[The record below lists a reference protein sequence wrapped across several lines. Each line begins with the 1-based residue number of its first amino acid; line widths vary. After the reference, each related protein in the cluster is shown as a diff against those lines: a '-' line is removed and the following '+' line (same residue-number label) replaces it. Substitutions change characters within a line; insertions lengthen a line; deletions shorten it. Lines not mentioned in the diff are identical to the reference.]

1 MKKINVWKIY
11 GCFTPIDLATANNL
25 NAEILGKLAN
35 DTYKFVQGQ
44 NRMNA
49 AIWLELGMFLMFI
62 GMNRRRIK
70 LNNNAIEN
78 LRAQNMILAK
88 EIDKLKTNTNA
99 EETEM

>member
-11 GCFTPIDLATANNL
+11 GYFTPIDLATANNL
-25 NAEILGKLAN
+25 NAEALC
-35 DTYKFVQGQ
+35 KFVKGQ

-49 AIWLELGMFLMFI
+49 AIWFELGMFLMLL
-62 GMNRRRIK
+62 GMNHRRIK

-88 EIDKLKTNTNA
+88 EIDKLKATETA

>member
-35 DTYKFVQGQ
+35 DTYKFVHGQ

-49 AIWLELGMFLMFI
+49 AILFELIMLLMLI
-62 GMNRRRIK
+62 SMNHK
-70 LNNNAIEN
+70 GIEN
-78 LRAQNMILAK
+78 LRAQNLILAK

>member
-11 GCFTPIDLATANNL
+11 GYFTPIDLAMANNL
-25 NAEILGKLAN
+25 NAEALC
-35 DTYKFVQGQ
+35 KFVKGQ

-49 AIWLELGMFLMFI
+49 AIWFELGMFLMLI
-62 GMNRRRIK
+62 GMNHRRIK

>member
-11 GCFTPIDLATANNL
+11 GYFTPIALATANNL
-25 NAEILGKLAN
+25 NAEALC
-35 DTYKFVQGQ
+35 KFVKGQ

-49 AIWLELGMFLMFI
+49 AIWFELGMFLMLI
-62 GMNRRRIK
+62 GMNHRRIK

>member
-11 GCFTPIDLATANNL
+11 GYFTPIDLATANNL
-25 NAEILGKLAN
+25 NAEALC
-35 DTYKFVQGQ
+35 KFVKGQ

-49 AIWLELGMFLMFI
+49 AIWFELGMFLMLI
-62 GMNRRRIK
+62 GMNHRRIK

-88 EIDKLKTNTNA
+88 EIDKLKTNTNE

>member
-11 GCFTPIDLATANNL
+11 GYFTPIDLATANNL
-25 NAEILGKLAN
+25 NAEALC
-35 DTYKFVQGQ
+35 KFVKGQ

-49 AIWLELGMFLMFI
+49 AIWFELGMFLMFI
-62 GMNRRRIK
+62 GMNHRRIK

-99 EETEM
+99 EEMEM

>member
-11 GCFTPIDLATANNL
+11 GYFTPIDLATANNL
-25 NAEILGKLAN
+25 NAEAFC
-35 DTYKFVQGQ
+35 KFVKGQ

-49 AIWLELGMFLMFI
+49 AIWFELGMFLMLI
-62 GMNRRRIK
+62 GMNHRRIK

>member
-11 GCFTPIDLATANNL
+11 GYFTPIDLAKANNL
-25 NAEILGKLAN
+25 NAEALC
-35 DTYKFVQGQ
+35 KFVKGQ

-49 AIWLELGMFLMFI
+49 AIWFELGMFLMLI
-62 GMNRRRIK
+62 GMNHRRIK

>member
-11 GCFTPIDLATANNL
+11 GYFTPIDLATANNL
-25 NAEILGKLAN
+25 NAEALC
-35 DTYKFVQGQ
+35 KFVKGQ

-49 AIWLELGMFLMFI
+49 AIWFELGMFLMII
-62 GMNRRRIK
+62 GMNHRRIK

>member
-11 GCFTPIDLATANNL
+11 GYFTPIDLATANNL
-25 NAEILGKLAN
+25 NAEALC
-35 DTYKFVQGQ
+35 KFMKGQ

-49 AIWLELGMFLMFI
+49 AIWFELGMFLMLI
-62 GMNRRRIK
+62 GMNHRRIK

-88 EIDKLKTNTNA
+88 EIDKLKATETA

>member
-11 GCFTPIDLATANNL
+11 GYFTPIDLATASNL
-25 NAEILGKLAN
+25 NAEALC
-35 DTYKFVQGQ
+35 KFVKGQ

-49 AIWLELGMFLMFI
+49 AIWFELGMFLMLI
-62 GMNRRRIK
+62 SMNHRRIK

>member
-11 GCFTPIDLATANNL
+11 GYFTPIDLATANNL
-25 NAEILGKLAN
+25 NAEALC
-35 DTYKFVQGQ
+35 KFVKGP

-49 AIWLELGMFLMFI
+49 AIWFELGMFLMLI
-62 GMNRRRIK
+62 SMNHRRIK

>member
-25 NAEILGKLAN
+25 NAETLGKLAN

-49 AIWLELGMFLMFI
+49 AMWLELGMFLMLI
-62 GMNRRRIK
+62 GMNHRRIK

-88 EIDKLKTNTNA
+88 EIDKLKAPETA

>member
-11 GCFTPIDLATANNL
+11 GYFTPIDLATANNL
-25 NAEILGKLAN
+25 NAEALC
-35 DTYKFVQGQ
+35 KFAKGQ

-49 AIWLELGMFLMFI
+49 AIWFELGMFLMLI
-62 GMNRRRIK
+62 GMNHRRIK

>member
-11 GCFTPIDLATANNL
+11 GYFTPIDLATANNL
-25 NAEILGKLAN
+25 NAEALC
-35 DTYKFVQGQ
+35 KFVKGQ
-44 NRMNA
+44 NRMNV
-49 AIWLELGMFLMFI
+49 AIWFELGMFLMLI
-62 GMNRRRIK
+62 SMNHRRIK

>member
-1 MKKINVWKIY
+1 MKHLAVWKIY
-11 GCFTPIDLATANNL
+11 GAFSPCDLATANNL
-25 NAEILGKLAN
+25 NAETLYKVAN
-35 DTYKFVQGQ
+35 ATYKFVKGQ

-49 AIWLELGMFLMFI
+49 AIWFELGMFLMLI
-62 GMNRRRIK
+62 GMNHK
-70 LNNNAIEN
+70 AIEN

>member
-1 MKKINVWKIY
+1 MKKINAWKIY
-11 GCFTPIDLATANNL
+11 GYFTPIDLATANNL
-25 NAEILGKLAN
+25 NAEALC
-35 DTYKFVQGQ
+35 KFVKGQ

-49 AIWLELGMFLMFI
+49 AIWFELGMFLMLI
-62 GMNRRRIK
+62 SMNHRRIK

-99 EETEM
+99 EEKEM

>member
-11 GCFTPIDLATANNL
+11 GYFTPIDLATANNL
-25 NAEILGKLAN
+25 NAESLC
-35 DTYKFVQGQ
+35 KFVKGQ

-49 AIWLELGMFLMFI
+49 AIWFELGMFLMLI
-62 GMNRRRIK
+62 SMNHRRIK

>member
-11 GCFTPIDLATANNL
+11 GYFTPIDLATANNL
-25 NAEILGKLAN
+25 NAEALC
-35 DTYKFVQGQ
+35 KFVKGQ

-49 AIWLELGMFLMFI
+49 AIWFELGMFLMII
-62 GMNRRRIK
+62 GMNHRRIK

-88 EIDKLKTNTNA
+88 EIDKLKATETA

>member
-11 GCFTPIDLATANNL
+11 GYFTPIDLATANNL
-25 NAEILGKLAN
+25 NAEALC
-35 DTYKFVQGQ
+35 KFVEGQ

-49 AIWLELGMFLMFI
+49 AIWFELGMFLMLI
-62 GMNRRRIK
+62 SMNHRRIK

>member
-25 NAEILGKLAN
+25 NAEALYKVAS
-35 DTYKFVQGQ
+35 DTYMFVKGQ

-49 AIWLELGMFLMFI
+49 AILFELVMLLMLI
-62 GMNRRRIK
+62 DMNQRHIK

-78 LRAQNMILAK
+78 LRTQNMILAK
-88 EIDKLKTNTNA
+88 EIDKLKAPETA

>member
-1 MKKINVWKIY
+1 MKKINVWKICGY
-11 GCFTPIDLATANNL
+11 FTPIDLATANNL
-25 NAEILGKLAN
+25 NAEALC
-35 DTYKFVQGQ
+35 KFVKGQ

-49 AIWLELGMFLMFI
+49 AIWFELGMFLMLI
-62 GMNRRRIK
+62 GMNHRRIK

>member
-11 GCFTPIDLATANNL
+11 GYFTPIDLATANNL
-25 NAEILGKLAN
+25 NAEALC
-35 DTYKFVQGQ
+35 KFVKGQ

-49 AIWLELGMFLMFI
+49 AIWFELGMFLMLI
-62 GMNRRRIK
+62 GMNHRRIK

-78 LRAQNMILAK
+78 LAK
-88 EIDKLKTNTNA
+88 EVDKLKTNTNA

>member
-1 MKKINVWKIY
+1 MKKINLWKIY
-11 GCFTPIDLATANNL
+11 GYFTPIDLATANNL
-25 NAEILGKLAN
+25 NAEALC
-35 DTYKFVQGQ
+35 KFVKGQ

-49 AIWLELGMFLMFI
+49 AIWFELGMFLMII
-62 GMNRRRIK
+62 GMNHRRIK

-88 EIDKLKTNTNA
+88 EIDKLKATETA

>member
-11 GCFTPIDLATANNL
+11 GYFTPIDLASANNL
-25 NAEILGKLAN
+25 NAEALC
-35 DTYKFVQGQ
+35 KFVKGQ

-49 AIWLELGMFLMFI
+49 AIWFELGMFLMLI
-62 GMNRRRIK
+62 GMNHRRIN

-88 EIDKLKTNTNA
+88 EIDKLKATETA

>member
-11 GCFTPIDLATANNL
+11 GYFTPIDLATANNL
-25 NAEILGKLAN
+25 NAEALC
-35 DTYKFVQGQ
+35 KFVKGQ

-49 AIWLELGMFLMFI
+49 AIWFELGMFLMI
-62 GMNRRRIK
+62 ISMNHRRIK

>member
-11 GCFTPIDLATANNL
+11 GYFTPIDLATANNL
-25 NAEILGKLAN
+25 NAEALC
-35 DTYKFVQGQ
+35 KFVKGQ

-49 AIWLELGMFLMFI
+49 AIWFELGMFLMLI
-62 GMNRRRIK
+62 GMNHRRIK
-70 LNNNAIEN
+70 LSNNAIEN

>member
-11 GCFTPIDLATANNL
+11 GYFTPIDLATANNL
-25 NAEILGKLAN
+25 NAEALC
-35 DTYKFVQGQ
+35 KFVKGQ

-49 AIWLELGMFLMFI
+49 AIWFELGMFLMLI
-62 GMNRRRIK
+62 GMNHRRIK

-99 EETEM
+99 EETDM

>member
-11 GCFTPIDLATANNL
+11 GYFTPIDLATANNL
-25 NAEILGKLAN
+25 NTEALC
-35 DTYKFVQGQ
+35 KFVKGQ

-49 AIWLELGMFLMFI
+49 AIWFELGMFLMLI
-62 GMNRRRIK
+62 GMNHRRIK

>member
-11 GCFTPIDLATANNL
+11 GYFTPIDLATANNL
-25 NAEILGKLAN
+25 NAEALC
-35 DTYKFVQGQ
+35 KFVKGQ

-49 AIWLELGMFLMFI
+49 AIWFELGMFLMLI
-62 GMNRRRIK
+62 GMNHRRIK

-78 LRAQNMILAK
+78 LRTQNMILAK

>member
-11 GCFTPIDLATANNL
+11 GYFTPIDLATANNL
-25 NAEILGKLAN
+25 NAEALC
-35 DTYKFVQGQ
+35 KFVKGQ

-49 AIWLELGMFLMFI
+49 AIWFELGMFLMLI
-62 GMNRRRIK
+62 GMNHRRIK

-88 EIDKLKTNTNA
+88 EIDKLKTNTNT

>member
-11 GCFTPIDLATANNL
+11 GYFTPIDLATANNL
-25 NAEILGKLAN
+25 NAEALC
-35 DTYKFVQGQ
+35 KFVKGQ

-49 AIWLELGMFLMFI
+49 AIWFELGMFLMLI
-62 GMNRRRIK
+62 GMNHMCIK

-78 LRAQNMILAK
+78 LRAQNLILAK
-88 EIDKLKTNTNA
+88 EIDKLKPNENA